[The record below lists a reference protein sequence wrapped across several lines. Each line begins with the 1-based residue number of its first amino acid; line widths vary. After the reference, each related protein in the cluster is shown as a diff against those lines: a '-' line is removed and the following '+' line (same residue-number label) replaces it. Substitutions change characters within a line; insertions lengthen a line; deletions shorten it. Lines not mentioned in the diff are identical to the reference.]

1 MIEEVNFL
9 FYVILINLDLNR
21 YMDSTDSR
29 LVVPLCL
36 FPYDPITLCKV
47 SLRESCLKTVS
58 SGNTVEDFVFPL
70 SLGWSI
76 KQGKES

>member
-1 MIEEVNFL
+1 
-9 FYVILINLDLNR
+9 
-21 YMDSTDSR
+21 MDSTDSR

-58 SGNTVEDFVFPL
+58 SGNTVADFVFPL
-70 SLGWSI
+70 SLGRSI